1 MDFSDQRLLPI
12 LNRYRYQQKKSK
24 KHAMKKYAILLLI
37 ALMPVFTNAQ
47 ELSDLE
53 KEILE
58 RIDANHAEQL
68 DFLETN
74 VNINSGTMNFD
85 GVRRIGENYIEAF
98 GDLGFETE
106 WVNQDHVNRA
116 GHFFAEQE
124 GNSGRKILL
133 IGHLDTVFEEDSP
146 FQEFEMLDENT
157 AKGPGVNDMKA
168 GNVMIL
174 YAIKALKEAGAIP
187 DAQII
192 VALTGDEEDA
202 GTPRSESREHLIE
215 AAKRS
220 DVGLGFET
228 ASGFNYAVVARRAS
242 YSWLLETT
250 GKQAHSSGIFSE
262 STGAGSVY
270 EASRIVNSF
279 YEELR
284 EENLTYNVGVM
295 IGGNEVTYDEENMRG
310 TVSGKTN
317 IVPKKTIV
325 HGGIRFLTMEQG
337 ERAFDRMEEIASENL
352 PNTTASLR
360 INEGGY
366 PPMEPTEGNMA
377 LLAMLDELSQD
388 MGLGEVEPFD
398 PAKRG
403 AADISF
409 VANYIDG
416 LDGLGAMGSGAHGP
430 NETVNL
436 ETYKELTKRA
446 ALLIYR
452 IVNEE

>member
-1 MDFSDQRLLPI
+1 MIKQCIF
-12 LNRYRYQQKKSK
+12 
-24 KHAMKKYAILLLI
+24 ILLFAFSSI
-37 ALMPVFTNAQ
+37 VVNAQ

-53 KEILE
+53 RDILD
-58 RIDANHAEQL
+58 RVDANHQQAMST
-68 DFLETN
+68 LERN
-74 VNINSGTMNFD
+74 VNINSGTMNLD
-85 GVRRIGENYIEAF
+85 GVRRVGETYMDAF

-116 GHFFAEQE
+116 GHFFAEQS

-146 FQEFEMLDENT
+146 FQMYEKIDETT
-157 AKGPGVNDMKA
+157 ATGPGVNDMKA

-174 YAIKALKEAGAIP
+174 HALKALKEAGAIP

-202 GTPRSESREHLIE
+202 GHPISESRKHLVE
-215 AAKRS
+215 AAQRS
-220 DVGLGFET
+220 DVALGFET
-228 ASGFNYAVVARRAS
+228 ASGFNFATVARRAS
-242 YSWLLETT
+242 YSWKVEVT

-262 STGAGSVY
+262 NTGAGSVY
-270 EASRIVNSF
+270 EASRILTRF
-279 YEELR
+279 YEDLR
-284 EENLTYNVGVM
+284 EENLTYNAGVM
-295 IGGNEVTYDEENMRG
+295 IGGNEVSYDEENMRG

-317 IVPKKTIV
+317 IVPKRTVV

-337 ERAFDRMEEIASENL
+337 ERAFEKMEAIAGENL
-352 PNTTASLR
+352 PQTSAELT
-360 INEGGY
+360 IFEGGY
-366 PPMEPTEGNMA
+366 PPMEPTEGNME
-377 LLAMLDELSQD
+377 LLGILDELSRD
-388 MGLGEVEPFD
+388 MGLGEVKAYD

-409 VANYIDG
+409 VADYVDG

-430 NETVNL
+430 NETINL

-446 ALLIYR
+446 ARLIYR
-452 IVNEE
+452 IINEN

>member
-1 MDFSDQRLLPI
+1 
-12 LNRYRYQQKKSK
+12 
-24 KHAMKKYAILLLI
+24 MKKCILILLLG
-37 ALMPVFTNAQ
+37 LFTANAGAQ
-47 ELSDLE
+47 EITDLE

-58 RIDANHAEQL
+58 RVDANHQDAL

-85 GVRRIGENYIEAF
+85 GVRKVGENYMNAF
-98 GDLGFETE
+98 GELGFSTE
-106 WVNQDHVNRA
+106 WVSQDEVNRA

-124 GNSGRKILL
+124 GGSGKKILL

-146 FQEFEMLDENT
+146 FQEYQFIDET
-157 AKGPGVNDMKA
+157 RAKGPGINDMKA

-174 YAIKALKEAGAIP
+174 YALKALKEADAIP

-202 GTPRSESREHLIE
+202 GHPVSESRKHLVE
-215 AAKRS
+215 AAQRS

-228 ASGFNYAVVARRAS
+228 ASGFNYATVARRAS
-242 YSWLLETT
+242 YSWKLEVT

-262 STGAGSVY
+262 NTGAGSIY
-270 EASRIVNSF
+270 EASRILTRF
-279 YEELR
+279 YEDLG
-284 EENLTYNVGVM
+284 EENLTYNAGVM

-310 TVSGKTN
+310 SVSGKTN
-317 IVPKKTIV
+317 IVPKETVV
-325 HGGIRFLTMEQG
+325 HGGIRFLTMDQG
-337 ERAFDRMEEIASENL
+337 ERAFEKMKAIAGESLPQTSSEL
-352 PNTTASLR
+352 T
-360 INEGGY
+360 IFEGGY
-366 PPMEPTEGNMA
+366 PPMEPTDGNME
-377 LLAMLDELSQD
+377 LLEILDELSRD
-388 MGLGEVEPFD
+388 MELGEVKAYD
-398 PAKRG
+398 PGKRG

-409 VANYIDG
+409 VADYIDG

-430 NETVNL
+430 DETIDL

-452 IVNEE
+452 IVNSE

>member
-1 MDFSDQRLLPI
+1 
-12 LNRYRYQQKKSK
+12 
-24 KHAMKKYAILLLI
+24 MKKCILILLLG
-37 ALMPVFTNAQ
+37 LFTANAGAQ
-47 ELSDLE
+47 EITDLE

-58 RIDANHAEQL
+58 RVDANHQDAL

-85 GVRRIGENYIEAF
+85 GVRKVGENYMNAF
-98 GDLGFETE
+98 GELGFSTE
-106 WVNQDHVNRA
+106 WVSQDGVNRA

-124 GNSGRKILL
+124 GGSGKKILL

-146 FQEFEMLDENT
+146 FQEYQFIDET
-157 AKGPGVNDMKA
+157 RAKGPGINDMKA

-174 YAIKALKEAGAIP
+174 YALKALKEADAIP

-202 GTPRSESREHLIE
+202 GHPVSESRKHLVE
-215 AAKRS
+215 AAQRS

-228 ASGFNYAVVARRAS
+228 ASGFNYATVARRAS
-242 YSWLLETT
+242 YSWKLEVT

-262 STGAGSVY
+262 NTGAGSIY
-270 EASRIVNSF
+270 EASRILTRF
-279 YEELR
+279 YEDLG
-284 EENLTYNVGVM
+284 EENLTYNAGVM

-310 TVSGKTN
+310 SVSGKTN
-317 IVPKKTIV
+317 IVPKETVV
-325 HGGIRFLTMEQG
+325 HGGIRFLTMDQG
-337 ERAFDRMEEIASENL
+337 ERAFEKMKAIAGESLPQTSSEL
-352 PNTTASLR
+352 T
-360 INEGGY
+360 IFEGGY
-366 PPMEPTEGNMA
+366 PPMEPTDGNME
-377 LLAMLDELSQD
+377 LLEILDELSRD
-388 MGLGEVEPFD
+388 MELGEVKAYD
-398 PAKRG
+398 PGKRG

-409 VANYIDG
+409 VADYIDG

-430 NETVNL
+430 DETIDL

-452 IVNEE
+452 IVNSE

>member
-1 MDFSDQRLLPI
+1 MIKQCIF
-12 LNRYRYQQKKSK
+12 
-24 KHAMKKYAILLLI
+24 ILLFAFSSI
-37 ALMPVFTNAQ
+37 AVNAQ
-47 ELSDLE
+47 ELSE
-53 KEILE
+53 LE
-58 RIDANHAEQL
+58 RKILDRVDANHQEAL
-68 DFLETN
+68 STLERN

-85 GVRRIGENYIEAF
+85 GVRRVGETYMDAF

-116 GHFFAEQE
+116 GHFFAEQS
-124 GNSGRKILL
+124 GTSGRKILL

-146 FQEFEMLDENT
+146 FQRYEKLNETT
-157 AKGPGVNDMKA
+157 ATGPGVNDMKA

-174 YAIKALKEAGAIP
+174 YALKALKEAGAIP

-295 IGGNEVTYDEENMRG
+295 IGGNDVTYDEENMRG

-337 ERAFDRMEEIASENL
+337 ERAFEKMEAIAGENL
-352 PNTTASLR
+352 PQTSAELT
-360 INEGGY
+360 IFEGGY
-366 PPMEPTEGNMA
+366 PPMEPSEGNME
-377 LLAMLDELSQD
+377 LLGILDELSRD
-388 MGLGEVEPFD
+388 MGLGEVKAYD

-409 VANYIDG
+409 VADYVDG

-430 NETVNL
+430 DETINL

-452 IVNEE
+452 IVNSD

>member
-1 MDFSDQRLLPI
+1 MKRCI
-12 LNRYRYQQKKSK
+12 LILFFTLSSV
-24 KHAMKKYAILLLI
+24 AI
-37 ALMPVFTNAQ
+37 NAQ
-47 ELSDLE
+47 ELSELE
-53 KEILE
+53 KAILDRVE
-58 RIDANHAEQL
+58 ANHQQAL
-68 DFLETN
+68 NTLETN

-85 GVRRIGENYIEAF
+85 GIRRVGENYIQAF
-98 GDLGFETE
+98 NDLGFETE

-116 GHFFAEQE
+116 GHFFAEQQ

-146 FQEFEMLDENT
+146 FQRYEKLNETT
-157 AKGPGVNDMKA
+157 ATGPGVNDMKA

-174 YAIKALKEAGAIP
+174 NALKALKEAGAIP

-202 GTPRSESREHLIE
+202 GHPISESRKHLVE
-215 AAKRS
+215 AAQRS
-220 DVGLGFET
+220 DVALGFET
-228 ASGFNYAVVARRAS
+228 ASGFSFATVARRAS
-242 YSWLLETT
+242 YSWKVEVT

-262 STGAGSVY
+262 NTGAGSVY
-270 EASRIVNSF
+270 EASRILTRF
-279 YEELR
+279 YEDLR
-284 EENLTYNVGVM
+284 EENLTYNAGVM

-310 TVSGKTN
+310 SVSGKTN
-317 IVPKKTIV
+317 IVPKRTVV

-337 ERAFDRMEEIASENL
+337 ERAFEKMEAIAGDNL
-352 PNTTASLR
+352 PQTSAELT
-360 INEGGY
+360 IFEGGY
-366 PPMEPTEGNMA
+366 PPMEPSEGNME
-377 LLAMLDELSQD
+377 LLGILDELSRD
-388 MGLGEVEPFD
+388 MGLGEVKAYD

-409 VANYIDG
+409 VADYLDG

-430 NETVNL
+430 NETINL

-452 IVNEE
+452 IVNSD

>member
-1 MDFSDQRLLPI
+1 MKRCI
-12 LNRYRYQQKKSK
+12 LILFLTLSSV
-24 KHAMKKYAILLLI
+24 AI
-37 ALMPVFTNAQ
+37 NAQ
-47 ELSDLE
+47 ELSELE
-53 KEILE
+53 KAILDRVE
-58 RIDANHAEQL
+58 SNHQQAL
-68 DFLETN
+68 NTLETN

-85 GVRRIGENYIEAF
+85 GIRRVGENYMEAF
-98 GDLGFETE
+98 SDLGFETE

-116 GHFFAEQE
+116 GHFFAEQQ

-146 FQEFEMLDENT
+146 FQTYEKLNETT
-157 AKGPGVNDMKA
+157 ATGPGVNDMKA

-174 YAIKALKEAGAIP
+174 YALKALKEAGAIP

-202 GTPRSESREHLIE
+202 GHPISQSRKHLIE
-215 AAKRS
+215 AAQRS
-220 DVGLGFET
+220 DVALGFET
-228 ASGFNYAVVARRAS
+228 ASGFNFATVARRAS
-242 YSWLLETT
+242 YSWKVEVT

-262 STGAGSVY
+262 NTGAGSVY
-270 EASRIVNSF
+270 EASRILTRF
-279 YEELR
+279 YEDLR
-284 EENLTYNVGVM
+284 EENLTYNAGVM

-310 TVSGKTN
+310 SVSGKTN
-317 IVPKKTIV
+317 IVPKRTVV

-337 ERAFDRMEEIASENL
+337 ERAFEKMEAIAGDNL
-352 PNTTASLR
+352 PQTSAELT
-360 INEGGY
+360 IFEGGY
-366 PPMEPTEGNMA
+366 PPMEPSEGNME
-377 LLAMLDELSQD
+377 LLGILDELSRD
-388 MGLGEVEPFD
+388 MGLGEVKAYD

-409 VANYIDG
+409 VADYVDG

-430 NETVNL
+430 NETINL

-452 IVNEE
+452 IVNSD